1 MSDLLEKAR
10 TLPHEP
16 GCYIMKDNS
25 GTEIYVGKAKD
36 LRKRVSSYFQKKDHL
51 PKEIALIE
59 NITDFD
65 YVVTDSEIEALL
77 LESRLIK
84 DLHPKY
90 NFMLKNNEVYPYAEI
105 TMEEDFPRILVTRK
119 QHKNKNR
126 YFGPFTSA
134 TELRAVLNILGRIF
148 KFRTCNK
155 KISEDDPKR
164 KFAHPCLNYHI
175 NRCTAPCADKIS
187 KTDYRKNIA
196 SLLLFFS
203 GKRKDLIQDMKKEM
217 AQASKKFMFEKAAEL
232 RDCISALEKINQSPE
247 LTEELA
253 PAVPVVAPEE
263 GLNSLQ
269 KALGLDYTPRRIEG
283 IDIANLQGKEVVG
296 SLVTFID
303 GLPLKDQYRRFKIKT
318 VEGQDDFA
326 CIAEVVSRRYGKLKN
341 KPQDIPDIILIDGG
355 KGQLNAAR
363 ESLEECDIKYKTLM
377 SLAKEEEI
385 PFVAPS
391 NHTLPLTKR
400 SAGLKLLMY
409 VRDEAHRFAQHYH
422 HILRRKAMFKK

>member
-1 MSDLLEKAR
+1 MQDE
-10 TLPHEP
+10 
-16 GCYIMKDNS
+16 S
-25 GTEIYVGKAKD
+25 GTEIYVGKAKN

-51 PKEIALIE
+51 PKEMALIE
-59 NITDFD
+59 NISDFD
-65 YVVTDSEIEALL
+65 YIETESEVEALL

-105 TMEEDFPRILVTRK
+105 TMSEDFPRILVTRK
-119 QHKNKNR
+119 QHQNNNR

-155 KISEDDPKR
+155 KISDKDPKR

-175 NRCTAPCADKIS
+175 NRCSGPCAAKVS
-187 KTDYRKNIA
+187 KTDYRKSIA
-196 SLLLFFS
+196 SLLLFFG
-203 GKRKDLIQDMKKEM
+203 GKRKDLIKEM
-217 AQASKKFMFEKAAEL
+217 EKEMKEASKFLHFEKAAEL
-232 RDCISALEKINQSPE
+232 RDCISALEKINQAPPLNE
-247 LTEELA
+247 QLA
-253 PAVPVVAPEE
+253 PAVPVVEPESS
-263 GLNSLQ
+263 LKSLQ
-269 KALGLDYTPRRIEG
+269 KALGIDYLPRRIEG

-303 GLPLKDQYRRFKIKT
+303 GLPFKDQYRRFKIKT

-326 CIAEVVSRRYGKLKN
+326 CIAEVVKRRYSKLK
-341 KPQDIPDIILIDGG
+341 KDGSDMPDIILIDGG
-355 KGQLNAAR
+355 KGQLSSAR
-363 ESLEECDIKYKTLM
+363 EILDNENIEYKNLM
-377 SLAKEEEI
+377 SLAKEDET
-385 PFVAPS
+385 PFVSTSP
-391 NHTLPLTKR
+391 NPLPLSKR

-422 HILRRKAMFKK
+422 HILRKKAMFK